1 MLTRMLQCCS
11 HCNRHAAAIALR
23 NRSLRPVV
31 TGGEAARQQSTF
43 ATTSNDDCSPSTI
56 RVAFF
61 GTDDFA
67 VPTLVALSKLQGI
80 AGDGSLIRTEVE
92 VFCPADRGKRR
103 GKTVTQPVRKFAE
116 EAGLPI
122 SNFPCPE
129 RGWSVW
135 QELGTGNNQFDVGV
149 AVSFGHLIPSEVL
162 ESFAMGTMNLHPSLL
177 PRYRGAAPIQHTVLN
192 GDASTAC
199 SVIELSTGKFDHGQI
214 LHQVPITV
222 GAEEDMHALRSR
234 LALTG
239 AEAVVYALQRFETLR
254 STATSQADTGYA
266 SSAAPKLKKT
276 IADVDWNKLTKK
288 EIYRIYRAVGN
299 QFPLRVEWK
308 GKPLALTSLAPESTA
323 TPDFQSSDAVPGD
336 VVYHPPSKLLYA
348 QSRDGE
354 WVGVSHLGFPTKKV
368 LNAAG
373 FANGYGVR
381 KHGGKFDPV
390 TA

>member
-1 MLTRMLQCCS
+1 MT
-11 HCNRHAAAIALR
+11 HH
-23 NRSLRPVV
+23 
-31 TGGEAARQQSTF
+31 
-43 ATTSNDDCSPSTI
+43 ND
-56 RVAFF
+56 R
-61 GTDDFA
+61 
-67 VPTLVALSKLQGI
+67 
-80 AGDGSLIRTEVE
+80 
-92 VFCPADRGKRR
+92 
-103 GKTVTQPVRKFAE
+103 
-116 EAGLPI
+116 
-122 SNFPCPE
+122 
-129 RGWSVW
+129 
-135 QELGTGNNQFDVGV
+135 
-149 AVSFGHLIPSEVL
+149 
-162 ESFAMGTMNLHPSLL
+162 
-177 PRYRGAAPIQHTVLN
+177 
-192 GDASTAC
+192 
-199 SVIELSTGKFDHGQI
+199 
-214 LHQVPITV
+214 
-222 GAEEDMHALRSR
+222 
-234 LALTG
+234 
-239 AEAVVYALQRFETLR
+239 YALQRFETLR